1 MVEENHNHFGLAE
14 ILGNPY
20 GLLGRTAPAL
30 MGLQPAGVGGL
41 PNRVNE
47 SPMMQD
53 VKPIH

>member
-20 GLLGRTAPAL
+20 GLLGQTALAL
-30 MGLQPAGVGGL
+30 MGLQAAGLGGL

>member
-20 GLLGRTAPAL
+20 GLLGQTALAL
-30 MGLQPAGVGGL
+30 MGLQGAGLAGL

-47 SPMMQD
+47 SPMRQD
-53 VKPIH
+53 V